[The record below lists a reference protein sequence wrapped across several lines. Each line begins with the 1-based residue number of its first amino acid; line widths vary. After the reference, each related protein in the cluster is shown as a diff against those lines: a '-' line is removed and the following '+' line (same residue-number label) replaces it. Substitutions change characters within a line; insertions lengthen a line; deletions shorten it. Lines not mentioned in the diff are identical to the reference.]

1 MANELEVFDRNRSV
15 NLKLPTMQAARF
27 VQAVILML
35 LLAMAASCAS
45 SKQYI
50 ATVFPSRNAP
60 AKPAP
65 VKDSSQLR
73 FLAFDTASA
82 KEAWVNDWIG
92 KDSTA
97 TGSAATDRSKDPA
110 MLPATEQPVVA
121 KNAIPGTVRNKK
133 KRD

>member
-1 MANELEVFDRNRSV
+1 MANELEVFKCNRSV

-65 VKDSSQLR
+65 LKDSAQLR
-73 FLAFDTASA
+73 FLAFDTASE

-92 KDSTA
+92 KDSTGNNRE
-97 TGSAATDRSKDPA
+97 TTSSSKEPA
-110 MLPATEQPVVA
+110 VLPATDQPVVA
-121 KNAIPGTVRNKK
+121 KTTSPGTVRNKK

>member
-1 MANELEVFDRNRSV
+1 
-15 NLKLPTMQAARF
+15 MQAARF

-60 AKPAP
+60 VKTTP

-73 FLAFDTASA
+73 FLAFDTTSEKA
-82 KEAWVNDWIG
+82 AWVNDWIG
-92 KDSTA
+92 KDSTGA
-97 TGSAATDRSKDPA
+97 GNETAGSSKEPA
-110 MLPATEQPVVA
+110 VLPATDQPVVA
-121 KNAIPGTVRNKK
+121 KNAGPGTVRSKK